1 MARRRWHPGMRD
13 DGVGTG
19 GRSRT
24 VLALIAVLG
33 AALLVSGCGIRAT
46 EGPINA
52 GDPARRPSTPGN
64 AAGPGTSKHAIYLV
78 RDGRPQAV
86 QRGGAVV
93 LPTPDPNAPRP
104 TSPLDPERRSLIV
117 RLLLELGQ
125 GPSAEEAAQGWTTA
139 LPPGGV
145 KPADPLA
152 ADPADLVRLDV
163 ASLDALD
170 PLALGQIVCT
180 LQHAAKS
187 HPISFGARTGPG
199 VPQDCAA
206 FENPATLP
214 RPTRATAT
222 ATP

>member
-1 MARRRWHPGMRD
+1 M
-13 DGVGTG
+13 
-19 GRSRT
+19 
-24 VLALIAVLG
+24 LALVAALG
-33 AALLVSGCGIRAT
+33 AALLVAGCGIRAT

-64 AAGPGTSKHAIYLV
+64 GAGPGTSKHAIYLV

-93 LPTPDPNAPRP
+93 LPTPDLNTARP
-104 TSPLDPERRSLIV
+104 TSPNDPERRSLIV

-125 GPSAEEAAQGWTTA
+125 GPSAEEAAQGWSTA

-145 KPADPLA
+145 KPADPLPG
-152 ADPADLVRLDV
+152 DPVDLVRLDV
-163 ASLDALD
+163 ASLGALD

-187 HPISFGARTGPG
+187 HPIKFGARTGAG
-199 VPQDCAA
+199 AAQNCAS
-206 FENPATLP
+206 FETPSAAAP
-214 RPTRATAT
+214 RPTRATA
-222 ATP
+222 APG

>member
-1 MARRRWHPGMRD
+1 MTARRFPVLPGRD
-13 DGVGTG
+13 A
-19 GRSRT
+19 RARPPRP
-24 VLALIAVLG
+24 VLALIAALG
-33 AALLVSGCGIRAT
+33 AVLLVAGCGIRAT

-52 GDPARRPSTPGN
+52 GDPARRPSTQGN
-64 AAGPGTSKHAIYLV
+64 TASPGTANHAIYLI

-93 LPTPDPNAPRP
+93 LPTPARNTMRP
-104 TSPLDPERRSLIV
+104 TSPHDPERWSLIV

-125 GPSAEEAAQGWTTA
+125 GPSADEAAQGWSTA

-145 KPADPLA
+145 KPADPLPN
-152 ADPADLVRLDV
+152 DPVELVRLDL

-187 HPISFGARTGPG
+187 HPISFGARQGPG
-199 VPQDCAA
+199 VAQDCAA
-206 FENPATLP
+206 FGSTPAAPPTAA
-214 RPTRATAT
+214 RTAATPTR
-222 ATP
+222 